1 VRLLENGELIAH
13 AAVVQRQLVHAE
25 RPIRTGYVE
34 AVAVREDRRGRGHG
48 RAVMAEAE
56 RVIAAAYDLG
66 ALSTGLEGFYE
77 RSGWV
82 RWLGP
87 TYVLG
92 PAGLTRTEDDDD
104 GVLVLPT
111 RTSPELDLTGPLACD
126 WRSGDV
132 W

>member
-1 VRLLENGELIAH
+1 VLRDGAELVAH
-13 AAVVQRQLVHAE
+13 ASVVQRQLVHGDV
-25 RPIRTGYVE
+25 PIRTGYVE

-66 ALSTGLEGFYE
+66 ALSSGLEGFYE
-77 RSGWV
+77 RSGWI

-87 TYVLG
+87 TYVLAPG
-92 PAGLTRTEDDDD
+92 GLTRTEDDDD
-104 GVLVLPT
+104 GVLVLRTP
-111 RTSPELDLTGPLACD
+111 TSPQLDLTGPLACD

>member
-1 VRLLENGELIAH
+1 
-13 AAVVQRQLVHAE
+13 
-25 RPIRTGYVE
+25 
-34 AVAVREDRRGRGHG
+34 
-48 RAVMAEAE
+48 M
-56 RVIAAAYDLG
+56 IAAAYDLG

-87 TYVLG
+87 TYVVA
-92 PAGLTRTEDDDD
+92 PAGLMRTEGDDG
-104 GVLVLPT
+104 GVLVLRT
-111 RTSPELDLTGPLACD
+111 RTSPDLDLTGPLACD

>member
-1 VRLLENGELIAH
+1 
-13 AAVVQRQLVHAE
+13 VQRQLVHGDL
-25 RPIRTGYVE
+25 PIRTGYVE

-48 RAVMAEAE
+48 RAVMTEAE

-66 ALSTGLEGFYE
+66 ALSSGLEGFYE
-77 RSGWV
+77 RSGWI

-87 TYVLG
+87 TYVLAPG
-92 PAGLTRTEDDDD
+92 GLMRTEEDDD

-111 RTSPELDLTGPLACD
+111 PTTPELDLTGPLACD